1 MRELL
6 KSGAILGTVF
16 FLQTAQAL
24 TFTPQGV
31 AGEQHVAHVL
41 NDQIKPNLIHL
52 PPDEQKRLEHVEITV
67 STQLRLSGMALSLA
81 EDKPEIMINAEY
93 FQGLENYVEAYL
105 IGRYTQQ
112 PHLPE
117 QYMNYYF
124 WHTHPVFDGPVP
136 KAPMTWAG
144 FQPVDRIGFLEARD
158 QLLANAVLDLLLHE
172 IGHHAKDAF
181 YHYRASQYMKQEKEE
196 QADRWARQFRA
207 NYLPDESELGRLL
220 SIGFI
225 FERDRWSR
233 LADDGYHPRLL
244 EWVVDN
250 AYAQCEDAEQIDTLA
265 FCSELNANVDNYSST
280 EKAENAYRA
289 RVEAGEAY
297 ASFPLAL
304 ILLQEQN
311 IRAACRHFESSLRV
325 ANVSRAAFYM
335 GQCYEE
341 GMLKPT
347 PPDSRV
353 LALLA
358 YQDAVQYGYSDAQE
372 SIEQLR

>member
-1 MRELL
+1 MRTLL
-6 KSGAILGTVF
+6 KRSVILGSVF
-16 FLQTAQAL
+16 LLQAAQAL

-31 AGEQHVAHVL
+31 QGEQHVAQVL
-41 NDQIKPNLIHL
+41 NSKIKPYLASL
-52 PPDEQKRLEHVEITV
+52 PPDQQKRLADVKITV

-81 EDKPEIMINAEY
+81 EESPEIMINAEY
-93 FQGLENYVEAYL
+93 FQGLENYIEAYL
-105 IGRYTQQ
+105 IGRYSNQ
-112 PHLPE
+112 PHLAE

-124 WHTHPVFDGPVP
+124 WHTHPVFDGP
-136 KAPMTWAG
+136 APQTPVAWAD
-144 FQPVDRIGFLEARD
+144 FQPEDRSGFLAEHD
-158 QLLANAVLDLLLHE
+158 QLLTSAVLDVLLHE
-172 IGHHAKDAF
+172 IGHHAKNAF

-196 QADRWARQFRA
+196 QAERWARQFRLT
-207 NYLPDESELGRLL
+207 YLGEESELGRLL

-233 LADDGYHPRLL
+233 LANDGYHPRLL

-250 AYAQCEDAEQIDTLA
+250 AYAQCEDAEQIDTLD
-265 FCSELNANVDNYSST
+265 FCRELNTNVDNYSSS
-280 EKAENAYRA
+280 EKAELAYRK

-304 ILLQEQN
+304 ILQEEN
-311 IRAACRHFESSLRV
+311 ALAACRHFEASHQV
-325 ANVSRAAFYM
+325 ANVSRAAFYI

-341 GMLKPT
+341 GLLKPT